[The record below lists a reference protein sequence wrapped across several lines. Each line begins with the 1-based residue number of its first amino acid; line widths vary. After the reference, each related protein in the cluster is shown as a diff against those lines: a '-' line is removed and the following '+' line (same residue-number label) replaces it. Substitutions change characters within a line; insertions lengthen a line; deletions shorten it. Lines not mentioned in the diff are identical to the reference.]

1 MIPPAPSRLFYPAPA
16 WIAILSLGLFSA
28 LCLVVHAGGLL
39 RYAFP
44 AGSLAVGAFLYW
56 RYPLLYIGFTW
67 WIWFLAAFVRRVVD
81 VQAGWADPNPVLLAP
96 FFVTIVSL
104 ITFAKGLPKA
114 LRGGGLPFVLC
125 IMGVVYGFL
134 VGLIN
139 YPPQTVI
146 VSMLGW
152 LSPVA
157 FGYHLYANW
166 RIYPDLR
173 QLLQRVFMWG
183 VLVMGGYGVVQFLIA
198 PGWDRF
204 WLQNQDTLVFGTPN
218 PLGIR
223 VFSTMHSPQPF
234 ACVMVAGLFLLF
246 ASRSSLRFPASAV
259 GYLSLLLSLARSAWL
274 SWIVAL
280 VVFLPSLKPKLQMQL
295 ILTLLVMMIVVLPL
309 TTIDPFAS
317 VISTRVQTI
326 FSGQNDVSYVD
337 RSQGYNAI
345 LTDAVTNIPGL
356 GMGFVITNASIG
368 SNDSGILTLLLTLGW
383 LGLLPYLG
391 GLLLLIASLIQ
402 SREAMHDSFLS
413 AARAIA
419 IATFAQIG
427 FNNVTLSSF
436 GMVLWSFIGVAIAA
450 RQYYAKFSAGGQILD
465 STLWEKPL

>member
-1 MIPPAPSRLFYPAPA
+1 MTSRLFYPAPA
-16 WIAILSLGLFSA
+16 WIAILSLVMFSA
-28 LCLVVHAGGLL
+28 LCLVVHAGGVL

-44 AGSLAVGAFLYW
+44 AGSLAIAAFLYW
-56 RYPLLYIGFTW
+56 RYPLLYVGFTW
-67 WIWFLAAFVRRVVD
+67 WIWFLAAFVRRLVD

-104 ITFAKGLPKA
+104 ITFAKELPKA
-114 LRGGGLPFVLC
+114 IKGSGLPFALC
-125 IMGVVYGFL
+125 IMGVIYGFL

-139 YPPQTVI
+139 SPPQTVI
-146 VSMLGW
+146 VPLLNW
-152 LSPVA
+152 LTPVA

-183 VLVMGGYGVVQFLIA
+183 VLVMGAYGVVQFLIA

-204 WLQNQDTLVFGTPN
+204 WLQNQATLVFGTPN

-223 VFSTMHSPQPF
+223 VFSTMQSPQPF
-234 ACVMVAGLFLLF
+234 ACVMVAGLFLLL
-246 ASRSSLRFPASAV
+246 ASQSSLRFPASGL

-280 VVFLPSLKPKLQMQL
+280 VLFLPSLKPKLQIQL

-317 VISTRVQTI
+317 VISARVQTL
-326 FSGQNDVSYVD
+326 FSGQNDVSYAE
-337 RSQGYNAI
+337 RSQGYSTV
-345 LTDAVTNIPGL
+345 LTNAVTNIPGL
-356 GMGFVITNASIG
+356 GMGFVLKDDSIG

-391 GLLLLIASLIQ
+391 GLLLLIVSLIQ
-402 SREAMHDSFLS
+402 SHEAMSDPFMS

-419 IATFAQIG
+419 IATFSQIG
-427 FNNVTLSSF
+427 LNNVMLSSF
-436 GMVLWSFIGVAIAA
+436 GMVLWSFIGIAIAA
-450 RQYYAKFSAGGQILD
+450 RQYYAKLSIGKQVLEL
-465 STLWEKPL
+465 TR

>member
-1 MIPPAPSRLFYPAPA
+1 MTPAPSRLFYPAPA
-16 WIAILSLGLFSA
+16 WIAILSLVLFSA
-28 LCLVVHAGGLL
+28 LCLVVHAGGVL

-44 AGSLAVGAFLYW
+44 AGSLAVGSFLYW

-67 WIWFLAAFVRRVVD
+67 WIWFLAAFVRRLVD
-81 VQAGWADPNPVLLAP
+81 VQAGWADPNPLLLAP
-96 FFVTIVSL
+96 FLVTIVSL
-104 ITFAKGLPKA
+104 LTFAKELPKA
-114 LRGGGLPFVLC
+114 IKGSGLPFALC
-125 IMGVVYGFL
+125 IMGVIYGFL

-139 YPPQTVI
+139 SPPQTVI
-146 VSMLGW
+146 VPLLNW
-152 LSPVA
+152 LAPVA
-157 FGYHLYANW
+157 FGYHLYSNW

-173 QLLQRVFMWG
+173 QMLQRVFVWG
-183 VLVMGGYGVVQFLIA
+183 VLVMGAYGVVQFLIA

-204 WLQNQDTLVFGTPN
+204 WLQNQTTQVFGTPN

-246 ASRSSLRFPASAV
+246 ASRSSLRFPASSV

-274 SWIVAL
+274 SWVVAL

-326 FSGQNDVSYVD
+326 FSGQQDVSYAD
-337 RSQGYNAI
+337 RSQGYSTV
-345 LTDAVTNIPGL
+345 LRDAVTNVPGL
-356 GMGFVITNASIG
+356 GMGFVLKDTSIG

-402 SREAMHDSFLS
+402 SREAMNDPFMS
-413 AARAIA
+413 ATRAIA

-427 FNNVTLSSF
+427 LNNVMLSSF
-436 GMVLWSFIGVAIAA
+436 GMVLWSFIGITIAA
-450 RQYYAKFSAGGQILD
+450 RQYYAKSALMQ
-465 STLWEKPL
+465 S

>member
-1 MIPPAPSRLFYPAPA
+1 MTSRLFYPAPA
-16 WIAILSLGLFSA
+16 WIAILSLVLFSA
-28 LCLVVHAGGLL
+28 LCLVVHAGGVL

-44 AGSLAVGAFLYW
+44 AGSLAIAAFLYW
-56 RYPLLYIGFTW
+56 RYPLLYVGFTW
-67 WIWFLAAFVRRVVD
+67 WIWFLAAFVRRLVD

-104 ITFAKGLPKA
+104 ITFAKELPKA
-114 LRGGGLPFVLC
+114 IKGSGLPFALC
-125 IMGVVYGFL
+125 IMGVIYGFL

-139 YPPQTVI
+139 SPPQTVI
-146 VSMLGW
+146 VPLLNW
-152 LSPVA
+152 LTPVA

-183 VLVMGGYGVVQFLIA
+183 VLVMGAYGVVQFLIA

-204 WLQNQDTLVFGTPN
+204 WLQNQATLVFGTPN

-223 VFSTMHSPQPF
+223 VFSTMQSPQPF
-234 ACVMVAGLFLLF
+234 ACVMVAGLFLLL
-246 ASRSSLRFPASAV
+246 ASQSSLRFPASGL

-280 VVFLPSLKPKLQMQL
+280 VVFLPSLKPKLQIQL

-317 VISTRVQTI
+317 VISARVQTL
-326 FSGQNDVSYVD
+326 FSGQNDVSYAE
-337 RSQGYNAI
+337 RSQGYSTV
-345 LTDAVTNIPGL
+345 LTNAVTNIPGL
-356 GMGFVITNASIG
+356 GMGFVLKDDSIG

-391 GLLLLIASLIQ
+391 GLLLLIVSLIQ
-402 SREAMHDSFLS
+402 SHEAMSDPFMS

-419 IATFAQIG
+419 IATFSQIG
-427 FNNVTLSSF
+427 LNNVMLSSF
-436 GMVLWSFIGVAIAA
+436 GMVLWSFIGIAIAA
-450 RQYYAKFSAGGQILD
+450 RQYYAKLSIGKQVLEL
-465 STLWEKPL
+465 TR

>member
-1 MIPPAPSRLFYPAPA
+1 MTSSRLFYPAPA
-16 WIAILSLGLFSA
+16 WIAILSLVLFSA
-28 LCLVVHAGGLL
+28 LCLVVQVGGVL

-44 AGSLAVGAFLYW
+44 AGSLAIAAFLYW
-56 RYPLLYIGFTW
+56 RYPLLYVGFTW
-67 WIWFLAAFVRRVVD
+67 WIWFLAAFVRRLVD

-104 ITFAKGLPKA
+104 ITFAKELPKA
-114 LRGGGLPFVLC
+114 IKGAGLPFALC
-125 IMGVVYGFL
+125 MMGVIYGFL

-139 YPPQTVI
+139 SPPQTV
-146 VSMLGW
+146 VVPLLNW
-152 LSPVA
+152 LAPVA
-157 FGYHLYANW
+157 FGYHLYSNW

-183 VLVMGGYGVVQFLIA
+183 VLVMGAYGVVQFLIA

-204 WLQNQDTLVFGTPN
+204 WLQNQATLVFGTPN

-234 ACVMVAGLFLLF
+234 ACVMVAGLFLLL
-246 ASRSSLRFPASAV
+246 ASQSSLRFPASGL

-280 VVFLPSLKPKLQMQL
+280 VVFLPSLKPKLQIQL

-317 VISTRVQTI
+317 VISARVQTI
-326 FSGQNDVSYVD
+326 FSGQNDVSYAE
-337 RSQGYNAI
+337 RSQGYSTV

-356 GMGFVITNASIG
+356 GMGFVLKDASIG

-402 SREAMHDSFLS
+402 SHEAISDPFMS

-419 IATFAQIG
+419 IATFSQIG
-427 FNNVTLSSF
+427 LNNVMLSSF
-436 GMVLWSFIGVAIAA
+436 GMVLWSFIGIAIAA
-450 RQYYAKFSAGGQILD
+450 RQYYAKFSIGKQILE
-465 STLWEKPL
+465 STR

>member
-1 MIPPAPSRLFYPAPA
+1 MTPAPSRLFYPAPA
-16 WIAILSLGLFSA
+16 WIAILSLVLFSA
-28 LCLVVHAGGLL
+28 LCLVVHAGGVL

-44 AGSLAVGAFLYW
+44 AGSLVVGAFLYW

-67 WIWFLAAFVRRVVD
+67 WIWFLAAFVRRLVD
-81 VQAGWADPNPVLLAP
+81 VQAGWVDPNPLLLAP
-96 FFVTIVSL
+96 FLVTIVSL
-104 ITFAKGLPKA
+104 LTFAKELPKA
-114 LRGGGLPFVLC
+114 IKGAGLPFALC
-125 IMGVVYGFL
+125 MMGVVYGFL

-139 YPPQTVI
+139 SPPQTV
-146 VSMLGW
+146 VVPLLNW
-152 LSPVA
+152 LAPVA
-157 FGYHLYANW
+157 FGYHLYSNW
-166 RIYPDLR
+166 RIYPSLR
-173 QLLQRVFMWG
+173 QMLQRVFVWG
-183 VLVMGGYGVVQFLIA
+183 VLVMGAYGVVQFLIA

-204 WLQNQDTLVFGTPN
+204 WLQNQTTQVFGTPN

-246 ASRSSLRFPASAV
+246 ASRSSLRFPASSV

-274 SWIVAL
+274 SWVVAL

-326 FSGQNDVSYVD
+326 FSGQQDVSYAD
-337 RSQGYNAI
+337 RSQGYSTV
-345 LTDAVTNIPGL
+345 LRDAVTNVPGL
-356 GMGFVITNASIG
+356 GMGFVLKDTSIG

-391 GLLLLIASLIQ
+391 GLLLLIVSLIQ
-402 SREAMHDSFLS
+402 SREAMNDPFMS

-427 FNNVTLSSF
+427 LNNVMLSSF
-436 GMVLWSFIGVAIAA
+436 GMVLWSFIGITIAA
-450 RQYYAKFSAGGQILD
+450 RQYYAKSALMQ
-465 STLWEKPL
+465 S

>member
-1 MIPPAPSRLFYPAPA
+1 MTSSSRFLYPAPA
-16 WIAILSLGLFSA
+16 WIAILTLALFSA

-44 AGSLAVGAFLYW
+44 AGSLVVGVFLYW

-67 WIWFLAAFVRRVVD
+67 WIWFLAAFVRRLVD

-104 ITFAKGLPKA
+104 LTFAKELPKA
-114 LRGGGLPFVLC
+114 LKGAGLPFVFC
-125 IMGVVYGFL
+125 MMGVLYGLL

-139 YPPQTVI
+139 NPPATV
-146 VSMLGW
+146 VVPLLNW
-152 LSPVA
+152 LAPLA
-157 FGYHLYANW
+157 FGYHLYSNW

-173 QLLQRVFMWG
+173 QTFQRIFVWG
-183 VLVMGGYGVVQFLIA
+183 VLVMGAYGVVQFLIA

-204 WLQNQDTLVFGTPN
+204 WLQNQDTQVFGTPN

-234 ACVMVAGLFLLF
+234 ASVIVAGLVLLL
-246 ASRSSLRFPASAV
+246 ASPNSLRFPASSL

-274 SWIVAL
+274 SWVVAL

-317 VISTRVQTI
+317 VISARVQSV
-326 FSGQNDVSYVD
+326 FSAQNDTSYVD
-337 RSQGYNAI
+337 RSQGYSTI
-345 LTDAVTNIPGL
+345 LADAVTNVPGM
-356 GMGFVITNASIG
+356 GMGFVLKSSSIG

-391 GLLLLIASLIQ
+391 GLLLLIASLLQ
-402 SREAMHDSFLS
+402 SREVMNDSFMS
-413 AARAIA
+413 AARAIS

-427 FNNVTLSSF
+427 LNNVMLSAF
-436 GMVLWSFIGVAIAA
+436 GMVLWSFIGITIAA
-450 RQYYAKFSAGGQILD
+450 RQYYAKSALM
-465 STLWEKPL
+465 SKF

>member
-1 MIPPAPSRLFYPAPA
+1 MTPAPSRLFYPAPA
-16 WIAILSLGLFSA
+16 WIAILSLVLFSA
-28 LCLVVHAGGLL
+28 LCLAVHAGGLL

-44 AGSLAVGAFLYW
+44 AGSLAIGAFLYW
-56 RYPLLYIGFTW
+56 RYPLLYVGFTW
-67 WIWFLAAFVRRVVD
+67 WIWFLAAFVRRLID

-96 FFVTIVSL
+96 FLVTIVSL
-104 ITFAKGLPKA
+104 LTFAKELPKA
-114 LRGGGLPFVLC
+114 IKGAGLPFALC
-125 IMGVVYGFL
+125 MMGVVYGFL

-139 YPPQTVI
+139 SPPQTV
-146 VSMLGW
+146 VVPLLNW
-152 LSPVA
+152 LAPVA

-173 QLLQRVFMWG
+173 QMLQRVFVWG
-183 VLVMGGYGVVQFLIA
+183 VLVMGAYGVVQFLIA

-204 WLQNQDTLVFGTPN
+204 WLQNQTTQVFGTPN

-246 ASRSSLRFPASAV
+246 ASRSSLRFPASSV

-274 SWIVAL
+274 SWVVAL

-317 VISTRVQTI
+317 VISARVQTM
-326 FSGQNDVSYVD
+326 FSGQNDVSYAD
-337 RSQGYNAI
+337 RSQGYSTV

-356 GMGFVITNASIG
+356 GMGFVLKDSSIG

-402 SREAMHDSFLS
+402 SRGAMNDSFMS

-419 IATFAQIG
+419 IATFSQIG
-427 FNNVTLSSF
+427 LNNVMLSSF
-436 GMVLWSFIGVAIAA
+436 GMVLWGFIGITIAA
-450 RQYYAKFSAGGQILD
+450 RQYYAKSALVSQ
-465 STLWEKPL
+465 S

>member
-1 MIPPAPSRLFYPAPA
+1 MTPAPSRLFYPAPA
-16 WIAILSLGLFSA
+16 WIAILSLVLFSA
-28 LCLVVHAGGLL
+28 LCLVVHAGGVL

-67 WIWFLAAFVRRVVD
+67 WIWFLAAFVRRLVD
-81 VQAGWADPNPVLLAP
+81 VQAGWADPNPLLLAP
-96 FFVTIVSL
+96 FLVTIVSL
-104 ITFAKGLPKA
+104 LTFAKELPKA
-114 LRGGGLPFVLC
+114 IKGAGLPFALC
-125 IMGVVYGFL
+125 MMGVVYGFL

-139 YPPQTVI
+139 SPPQTVI
-146 VSMLGW
+146 VPLLNW
-152 LSPVA
+152 LAPVA
-157 FGYHLYANW
+157 FGYHLYSNW

-173 QLLQRVFMWG
+173 QMLQRVFVWG
-183 VLVMGGYGVVQFLIA
+183 VLVMGAYGVVQFLIA

-204 WLQNQDTLVFGTPN
+204 WLQNQTTQVFGTPN

-246 ASRSSLRFPASAV
+246 ASRSSLRFPASSV

-274 SWIVAL
+274 SWVVAL

-326 FSGQNDVSYVD
+326 FSGQQDVSYAD
-337 RSQGYNAI
+337 RSQGYSTV
-345 LTDAVTNIPGL
+345 LRDAVTNVPGL
-356 GMGFVITNASIG
+356 GMGFVLKDTSIG

-402 SREAMHDSFLS
+402 SREAMNDPFMS
-413 AARAIA
+413 ATRAIA

-427 FNNVTLSSF
+427 LNNVMLSSF
-436 GMVLWSFIGVAIAA
+436 GMVLWGFIGITIAA
-450 RQYYAKFSAGGQILD
+450 RQYYAKSALMQ
-465 STLWEKPL
+465 S

>member
-1 MIPPAPSRLFYPAPA
+1 MTSRLFYPAPA
-16 WIAILSLGLFSA
+16 WIAILSLVLFSA
-28 LCLVVHAGGLL
+28 LCLVVHAGGVL

-44 AGSLAVGAFLYW
+44 AGSLAIAAFLYW
-56 RYPLLYIGFTW
+56 RYPLLYVGFTW
-67 WIWFLAAFVRRVVD
+67 WIWFLAAFVRRLVD

-104 ITFAKGLPKA
+104 ITFAKELPKA
-114 LRGGGLPFVLC
+114 IKGSGLPFALC
-125 IMGVVYGFL
+125 IMGVIYGFL

-139 YPPQTVI
+139 SPPQTVI
-146 VSMLGW
+146 VPLLNW
-152 LSPVA
+152 LTPVA

-183 VLVMGGYGVVQFLIA
+183 VLVMGAYGVVQFLIA

-204 WLQNQDTLVFGTPN
+204 WLQNQATLVFGTPN
-218 PLGIR
+218 PLGNR
-223 VFSTMHSPQPF
+223 VFSTMQSPQPF
-234 ACVMVAGLFLLF
+234 ACVMVAGLFLLL
-246 ASRSSLRFPASAV
+246 ASQSSLRFPASGL

-280 VVFLPSLKPKLQMQL
+280 VVFLPSLKPKLQIQL

-317 VISTRVQTI
+317 VISARVQTL
-326 FSGQNDVSYVD
+326 FSGQNDVSYAE
-337 RSQGYNAI
+337 RSQGYSTV
-345 LTDAVTNIPGL
+345 LTNAVTNIPGL
-356 GMGFVITNASIG
+356 GMGFVLKDDSIG

-391 GLLLLIASLIQ
+391 GLLLLIVSLIQ
-402 SREAMHDSFLS
+402 SHEAMSDPFMS

-419 IATFAQIG
+419 IATFSQIG
-427 FNNVTLSSF
+427 LNNVMLSSF
-436 GMVLWSFIGVAIAA
+436 GMVLWSFIGIAIAA
-450 RQYYAKFSAGGQILD
+450 RQYYAKLSIGKQVLEL
-465 STLWEKPL
+465 TR